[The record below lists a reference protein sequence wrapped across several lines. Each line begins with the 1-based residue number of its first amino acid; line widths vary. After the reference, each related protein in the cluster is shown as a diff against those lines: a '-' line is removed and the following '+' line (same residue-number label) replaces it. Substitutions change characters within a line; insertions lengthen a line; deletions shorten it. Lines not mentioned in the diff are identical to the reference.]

1 MQSRQKSQRRIW
13 ALRNNKMQDRVNTWE
28 DLIFPVYVIHSENV
42 ELIDGILWLD
52 NQVLDDKNMLGETL
66 GIRRDRKSVV

>member
-52 NQVLDDKNMLGETL
+52 NQVLDD
-66 GIRRDRKSVV
+66 